1 MFRHLQS
8 NLIIRGCVFRATTS
22 ISENVFFDYP
32 FSSNKIIEFLVLENP
47 LKIGNKWNL
56 IKIRYPNWL
65 IGQATKKK
73 KKK

>member
-32 FSSNKIIEFLVLENP
+32 FSSIKIIEFLVLENH
-47 LKIGNKWNL
+47 L
-56 IKIRYPNWL
+56 
-65 IGQATKKK
+65 
-73 KKK
+73 